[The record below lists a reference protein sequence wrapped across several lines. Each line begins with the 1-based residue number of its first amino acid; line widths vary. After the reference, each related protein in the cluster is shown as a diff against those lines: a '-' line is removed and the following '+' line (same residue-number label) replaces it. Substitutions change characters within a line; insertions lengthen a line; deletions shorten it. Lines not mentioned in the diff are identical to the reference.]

1 MFRGPVDRE
10 FIYFCLS
17 SDVKRTTSIEPYS
30 ILYETDTGKKYYFD
44 GSSWKEDLSSESDGN
59 IDIVL
64 YDDDPVFYVCKAPI
78 GSALASAV
86 WQITKLNTA
95 SGLVKQWCDGDALY
109 NNTATDLA
117 TVKGHTYS
125 F

>member
-30 ILYETDTGKKYYFD
+30 ILYETDTGNKYYFD
-44 GSSWKEDLSSESDGN
+44 GSSWKEDLSGEAEGN

-78 GSALASAV
+78 GSLLSGAV
-86 WQITKLNTA
+86 WQITKLDTT

-109 NNTATDLA
+109 NNKATDLA